1 MTGTGSLRFSVVLNA
16 VTSAFNQAI
25 NQARQNYDA
34 ATSSIERNAAEITA
48 ASNQAS
54 TSLNRIN
61 QSGNA
66 RTVIDSMRQATAEI
80 NALSNGANI
89 SAQQLSRVGTAGQ
102 RSLTELRAEVTRT
115 RAELTALSTTNAT
128 PADIQSA
135 RNRLA
140 ELIREV
146 RSAQQAYNQFQSAAQ
161 AAMQRAAQST
171 QAAEEAAR
179 RAGTTIYNALNIRTG
194 GALRTEIAE
203 ITRQL
208 QTFQANAGAPAA
220 EVNRVTNAA
229 RARIAELRAEL
240 NGVPPPANAAAASIR
255 GMGTSLL
262 GLFGVTAGLIG
273 VANGLRQIVETTAD
287 FETVN
292 AQLTYA
298 TGSAEKAGEEFEFVK
313 KTVKELGLD
322 LLSSARG
329 FTKLAAA
336 TKGTALEG
344 QATRDVF
351 LGVAQAAAA
360 MGLSAD
366 ETNGVFLALSQI
378 AGKGKVSMEELRG
391 QLGERLPPAMKIAA
405 DSMGVTVSELN
416 KLVEAGLDSNEFL
429 AAFGPALQKSF
440 SKDASTNIDTLR
452 GKMNLLRT
460 EFKLFLND
468 LGTSGIGQGAASI
481 FNDLT
486 GAINKIRDSL
496 KGIDSSAVD
505 AVKSS
510 FSQLY
515 EAVNTTFGTLFSAI
529 SGVNDVLNS
538 LFTLVTGTI
547 GAFTGFETA
556 SDDISFLTRVL
567 QGVSVILASL
577 SDGIYA
583 IRIGFTIVTA
593 TVQEF
598 FSQVASGLSLL
609 TFGEVSKSL
618 TDLATQLDSAAQ
630 KTLGNAGKLAE
641 DFRSKTVEAMDRAVE
656 ASESAATK
664 SADAHVNQ
672 AQRSADAQESIG
684 IAAQKAGTDL
694 VAAAK
699 SAVNELQYVGDKSKL
714 IGLDLANS
722 GSEGADGLKKIGD
735 AAAASKT
742 KLDIFTGPGGSAL
755 INMANSVNDVK
766 KAFQDLAK
774 DAGVQLPA
782 TARTVDLLGLSM
794 GTVAAKSSETAAVI
808 ARELP
813 AAISKL
819 NATQLTEFK
828 TAFIDGLN
836 RAGASADYVQDRVLD
851 LSTAITKSL
860 GVDINASL
868 TGLSQKFLEVT
879 KSIQYLIDDFDNLKK
894 SGVDTGK
901 VLSDALQSAL
911 DKAKNPVEVQE
922 LIRLWK
928 QLGAE
933 GKVTGDQLVDGL
945 QRANAKIDEL
955 KPGINS
961 LAEAFKTFGLQTREE
976 ASKVADNYR
985 QAFEKITD
993 SGQATSSQLR
1003 EAFKKYAEA
1012 TIAANGG
1019 VVDGYLKAEAAA
1031 KGLEISVDETGK
1043 AIIETNDRATSSTDR
1058 LADGYTRV
1066 GDAAVSAAERANN
1079 AMEKQIAIREKAN
1092 ELAERE
1098 IELEN
1103 KRRNVDAEGFKQ
1115 NTAGNKIQQVTQTW
1129 LSTFN
1134 QLKDYGVAEDA
1145 ARQIASEFFAD
1156 DGSVRDLQNN
1166 KYKKSQYDS
1175 LSILVRN
1182 AAQEWIKTHNS
1193 DGEFI
1198 GDKLNPFGRLSPP
1211 QNPNQP
1217 SQQNDPQKD
1226 SGKTINVVFS
1236 LGDQKVPA
1244 KIDESDESSFLE
1256 LLRKARSLT

>member
-1 MTGTGSLRFSVVLNA
+1 MAGNLRFSVVLNA
-16 VTSAFNQAI
+16 VTSAFNSAI
-25 NQARQNYDA
+25 NQARQNYDS
-34 ATSSIERNAAEITA
+34 ATNSMTQNAAALNA
-48 ASNQAS
+48 ASNTAAA
-54 TSLNRIN
+54 SLNRIN
-61 QSGNA
+61 QAGNA
-66 RTVIDSMRQATAEI
+66 RTVIDSLRQATVEI
-80 NALSNGANI
+80 NALSTGANI
-89 SAQQLSRVGTAGQ
+89 SAQQLSRVGAAGQ
-102 RSLTELRAEVTRT
+102 RSLSELRAEAT
-115 RAELTALSTTNAT
+115 RARTELAALSTTNAT
-128 PADIQSA
+128 PADVQNA

-140 ELIREV
+140 ELLREV
-146 RSAQQAYNQFQSAAQ
+146 RSGQQAYRQFETSAQQA
-161 AAMQRAAQST
+161 MQHAAQST

-208 QTFQANAGAPAA
+208 QSFQSSAGAPAA
-220 EVNRVTNAA
+220 EVNRVTAAA

-262 GLFGVTAGLIG
+262 GLFGVTAGLVG
-273 VANGLRQIVETTAD
+273 VANGLKEIVETTAD

-298 TGSAEKAGEEFEFVK
+298 TGSAKQAGEEFEFIK

-351 LGVAQAAAA
+351 VGVAQAAAA

-416 KLVEAGLDSNEFL
+416 KLVEAGLDSTEFL

-452 GKMNLLRT
+452 GKLNLLKT

-468 LGTSGIGQGAASI
+468 LGTAGIGAGAASI

-486 GAINKIRDSL
+486 GSINQIRDSL
-496 KGIDSSAVD
+496 KGLDPSAVD

-515 EAVNTTFGTLFSAI
+515 GVVNTTFSTLFSAI
-529 SGVNDVLNS
+529 SDVNDVIDS
-538 LFTLVTGTI
+538 MFTLITGTI
-547 GAFTGFETA
+547 NAFAGLESSA
-556 SDDISFLTRVL
+556 DQVSFLTRTL
-567 QGVSVILASL
+567 QGVSVIIGAL
-577 SDGIYA
+577 SDGVYA

-598 FSQVASGLSLL
+598 FSQVATGLSLL

-618 TDLATQLDSAAQ
+618 TDLATNLDAAAQ

-641 DFRSKTVEAMDRAVE
+641 DFKSKTVEAMDRAVE
-656 ASESAATK
+656 ASEAAAVK
-664 SADAHVNQ
+664 SADAHVEQ
-672 AQRSADAQESIG
+672 AQRSADAQESVG
-684 IAAQKAGTDL
+684 VAAKKAGENL
-694 VAAAK
+694 VAASK
-699 SAVNELQYVGDKSKL
+699 TAVKELQYVGDKSKL

-722 GSEGADGLKKIGD
+722 GTQGADGIQKIGD
-735 AAAASKT
+735 AATASKV

-782 TARTVDLLGLSM
+782 TARTVDLLGLAM
-794 GTVAAKSSETAAVI
+794 GTVAAKSSETADVI

-813 AAISKL
+813 QAISKL

-828 TAFIDGLN
+828 TAFVDGLN
-836 RAGASADYVQDRVLD
+836 KAGASAEYVQARVLD

-868 TGLSQKFLEVT
+868 NGLSLKFLEVT
-879 KSIQYLIDDFDNLKK
+879 KSIQYLINDFENLKK
-894 SGVDTGK
+894 SGVDTGRL
-901 VLSDALQSAL
+901 LSDALQSAL
-911 DKAKNPVEVQE
+911 DKAKNPVEIEE

-933 GKVTGDQLVDGL
+933 GKITGDQLTEGL
-945 QRANAKIDEL
+945 QKAKAKIDEL

-961 LAEAFKTFGLQTREE
+961 LAEAFKIFGLQTREE
-976 ASKVADNYR
+976 ASKIADNYGK
-985 QAFEKITD
+985 AFDQIKD
-993 SGQATSSQLR
+993 SGEATSAQLQD
-1003 EAFKKYAEA
+1003 AFKKYAEA
-1012 TIAANGG
+1012 AIAANGG
-1019 VVDGYLKAEAAA
+1019 IVDGYIQAEAAA
-1031 KGLEISVDETGK
+1031 RGLQIRVDETGK
-1043 AIIETNDRATSSTDR
+1043 TIIESNDAATSSTDR
-1058 LADGYTRV
+1058 LADGYKRV
-1066 GDAAVSAAERANN
+1066 GDAAVSAAERANI

-1098 IELEN
+1098 IALEN

-1115 NTAGNKIQQVTQTW
+1115 NTAGNKIQQVNRTW
-1129 LSTFN
+1129 LSTLN
-1134 QLKDYGVAEDA
+1134 ELKNYGVTEADA
-1145 ARQIASEFFAD
+1145 RKIADEFFTE
-1156 DGSVRDLQNN
+1156 DGLTVRDLQNN
-1166 KYKKSQYDS
+1166 KYKKGQYDS
-1175 LSILVRN
+1175 LSIMIRN
-1182 AAQEWIKTHNS
+1182 AAQEWAKTHSS
-1193 DGEFI
+1193 DGTFI
-1198 GDKLNPFGRLSPP
+1198 GDSQNPFSFVKPP
-1211 QNPNQP
+1211 PGNPNQP
-1217 SQQNDPQKD
+1217 NQPTNQQQD
-1226 SGKTINVVFS
+1226 SGKTINVVFT

-1244 KIDESDESSFLE
+1244 QINESDENAFLE
-1256 LLRKARSLT
+1256 LLRRARSIS